1 MTGAKLLFP
10 INYGQDYRYK
20 RSCEMLTLIKSGY
33 VIDPASGREG
43 EYDVLIDG
51 EMIRQIEADLSAEAV
66 ERLAKEEQKQFEVL
80 DAKDKYVMP
89 GFIDLH
95 VHLREPGY
103 EYKETI
109 ATGAMAAAAGG
120 FTTICPMP
128 NTKPATDS
136 TDMIKLVLEKVE
148 REAVVNVLP
157 IGAITI
163 GQAGNELVNIKELKA
178 AGAVAL
184 SEDGKSVM
192 DTALYM
198 EAMRQAAHY
207 GIPIFAHC
215 EDKSLVGNGAIN
227 AGKKAME
234 LGLPGISNAVED
246 IITARDI
253 IMAKETGAQLH
264 LCHISTKD
272 SARMLEAAK
281 REGLPVTGEA
291 CPHHFILSDHDI
303 KSDDAD
309 YKMNPPLRSPEDVEA
324 LKRALKE
331 GVIDV
336 IATDHA
342 PHSIEEKAKSF
353 VEAPFGIVGLETA
366 FALTFTELVQKG
378 HLSISQVVEKMSVNP
393 ARVLGID
400 RGCID
405 VGRVADLVIVDPEA
419 EYYIDKEA
427 FFSKGRNTPF
437 EGRRVQGRI
446 ICTFVAGNKVY
457 HRRLR

>member
-1 MTGAKLLFP
+1 
-10 INYGQDYRYK
+10 
-20 RSCEMLTLIKSGY
+20 MLTLIKRGY

-43 EYDVLIDG
+43 QYDVLIDG
-51 EMIRQIEADLSAEAV
+51 ERIRQIESDLSAEAV
-66 ERLAKEEQKQFEVL
+66 ERLAMEEQKQFVL
-80 DAKDKYVMP
+80 LDVKDRYVMP

-95 VHLREPGY
+95 VHLREPGF

-109 ATGAMAAAAGG
+109 ATGALAAAAGG

-136 TDMIKLVLEKVE
+136 ADMIKLILGKAE
-148 REAVVNVLP
+148 REAVVNILP

-163 GQAGNELVNIKELKA
+163 EQAGNELVNIKGLKT

-215 EDKSLVGNGAIN
+215 EDKSLVGKGVIN
-227 AGKKAME
+227 AGKKAVE
-234 LGLPGISNAVED
+234 LGLSGISNAVED

-253 IMAKETGAQLH
+253 IMAKESGAQLH
-264 LCHISTKD
+264 LCHISTRD

-281 REGLPVTGEA
+281 KDGLPVTGEV
-291 CPHHFILSDHDI
+291 CPHHFILADNDI
-303 KSDDAD
+303 NSDDSN

-324 LKRALKE
+324 LRQALKE
-331 GVIDV
+331 GVIDI

-353 VEAPFGIVGLETA
+353 AEAPFGIVGLETA

-378 HLSISQVVEKMSVNP
+378 YLSISQLVEKMSVSP
-393 ARVLGID
+393 ARILGID

-405 VGRVADLVIVDPEA
+405 VGRVADLVIVDLDA
-419 EYYIDKEA
+419 EYCIDKET
-427 FFSKGRNTPF
+427 FYSKGKNTPF
-437 EGRRVQGRI
+437 QGRRVQGRI
-446 ICTFVAGNKVY
+446 ISTFVAGERVYNRKV
-457 HRRLR
+457 

>member
-1 MTGAKLLFP
+1 
-10 INYGQDYRYK
+10 
-20 RSCEMLTLIKSGY
+20 MLTLIKRGY

-43 EYDVLIDG
+43 QYDVLIDG
-51 EMIRQIEADLSAEAV
+51 ERIRQIESDLSAEAT
-66 ERLAKEEQKQFEVL
+66 ERLAKEEQKQFVLL
-80 DAKDKYVMP
+80 DAKGRYVMP

-95 VHLREPGY
+95 VHLREPGF

-109 ATGAMAAAAGG
+109 ATGALAAAAGG

-128 NTKPATDS
+128 NTKPTTDS
-136 TDMIKLVLEKVE
+136 ADMIKLILKKAEQ
-148 REAVVNVLP
+148 EAVVNILP

-163 GQAGNELVNIKELKA
+163 EQAGNELVNIKELKA

-215 EDKSLVGNGAIN
+215 EDKSLVGKGVIN
-227 AGKKAME
+227 AGKKAVE
-234 LGLPGISNAVED
+234 LGLSGISNAVED

-253 IMAKETGAQLH
+253 IMAKESGAQLH
-264 LCHISTKD
+264 LCHISTRD
-272 SARMLEAAK
+272 SAKMLEAAK
-281 REGLPVTGEA
+281 KEGLPVTGEV
-291 CPHHFILSDHDI
+291 CPHHFILTDNDI
-303 KSDDAD
+303 KSDDSN

-324 LKRALKE
+324 LRQAIKE

-342 PHSIEEKAKSF
+342 PHSKEEKAKSF
-353 VEAPFGIVGLETA
+353 ADAPFGIVGLETA

-378 HLSISQVVEKMSVNP
+378 YLSVSQLVEKMSVNP

-405 VGRVADLVIVDPEA
+405 VGWVADLVIVDPEA
-419 EYYIDKEA
+419 SYCIDKEMSY
-427 FFSKGRNTPF
+427 SKGKNTPF
-437 EGRRVQGRI
+437 HGRRVQGQI
-446 ICTFVAGNKVY
+446 ISTFVAGERVY
-457 HRRLR
+457 NRKA